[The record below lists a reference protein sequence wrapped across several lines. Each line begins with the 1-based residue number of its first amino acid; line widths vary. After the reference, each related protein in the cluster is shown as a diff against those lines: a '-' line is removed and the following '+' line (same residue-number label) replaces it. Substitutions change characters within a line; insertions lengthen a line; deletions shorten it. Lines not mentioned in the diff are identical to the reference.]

1 MKRLIILC
9 LLFSVQTAFSQ
20 KNAEDSSDLEIKRS
34 FIRCANC
41 YGGEL
46 IIDTIIMSDY
56 LLVEVNKDSISRFQ
70 KKFRKGIKRQLTN
83 QWFVVETASIDGGS
97 MFLAKKSGIIL
108 KYEPT
113 GLSWKLSPFL
123 IQNQDKL
130 SDKAYVF
137 TVETT
142 DTAALEYLIDLTGP
156 LRTEIM
162 SRPGNHLYYIKT
174 TMYFLK
180 KILLPARFINSV
192 DLRVTSPKEETVI
205 NDYDNSTNNINL
217 LFAKYPGV
225 DGEGLTVSIK
235 ENQFDETDIDFKNR
249 IKETGLGSASNT
261 SHATTMATLVAGG
274 GNSFFTGRGVAD
286 AATLASSDFA
296 SLLPDGNTYNQFNIS
311 LQNHSYGVGIENFYG
326 SDAAA
331 YDASM
336 IDNPSLLHVFSA
348 GNAGTAT
355 DTLTGSP
362 YQHIAGF
369 ANITGSFK
377 MAKNILTVGS
387 VDSFFAVSLLS
398 SKGPAYDGRVK
409 PELVAY
415 GNDGSSGAAAITSGT
430 VLAVQSA
437 YAQTHTG
444 ALPKN
449 ALTKSILINSA
460 DDINKN
466 GPDFYSGYG
475 NVNAFRAVQDI
486 LSGNFLSGTVTDG
499 ETKDFAI
506 TVPANAKNLKISLV
520 WTDPAAQTNAFTALV
535 NDLDL
540 RLERQGTSWLPWV
553 LNSAAL
559 ADSLNQPARRK
570 RDSLNVVEQITI
582 DNPGSGNYTIHVKG
596 YNVPDGPQEF
606 YLAYRWDT
614 ANTFYFISP
623 AADDH
628 FTAGA
633 NSIFR
638 WKSNYSA
645 TGTGKLEYSIDKGI
659 NWKLVNAAV
668 DLDKKYLKWITPDTF
683 SIAIARMT
691 IGSDVYISDTFN
703 FSKQLNPQV
712 GYNCNDSVLIFW
724 NKAPGATQYEVY
736 TLGNK
741 YLQPLASA
749 TDTSIVIAANNGPY
763 IAVTTVLQDGKTG
776 VKSYT
781 FNYNNLNIGCYINN
795 FLADLTVNKTAQLQ
809 LSLGTIFNVTSIQFQ
824 QLNTN
829 GWQTI
834 QTTSPVTSDENSY
847 EANTLRAGINT
858 FRAVVTLKNGSVIY
872 SDEAT
877 IYFTGN
883 SNYVLMPNPV
893 PQGQNLTI
901 LSDNFFTNTVI
912 IYDIA
917 GRKILQQ
924 AINGT
929 RSQINTSRL
938 AKGVYIFVIWSE
950 GLKAFTGKIVIQ

>member
-1 MKRLIILC
+1 MKRLILFC
-9 LLFSVQTAFSQ
+9 LFFSVQTTFSQ
-20 KNAEDSSDLEIKRS
+20 KNTADSAERQDLS
-34 FIRCANC
+34 GPFIRCGNC
-41 YGGEL
+41 YG
-46 IIDTIIMSDY
+46 IIDTTIVISDY
-56 LLVEVNKDSISRFQ
+56 LLVEVNKDSVSVFK
-70 KKFRKGIKRQLTN
+70 KKFRKGIKRQLTSQRFIVDATSGYWIN
-83 QWFVVETASIDGGS
+83 MAF
-97 MFLAKKSGIIL
+97 AKKSGIIL
-108 KYEPT
+108 KYDPT
-113 GLSWKLSPFL
+113 DLSWKLSPFL
-123 IQNQDKL
+123 FQNQEKFN
-130 SDKAYVF
+130 DKAYVF

-142 DTAALEYLIDLTGP
+142 DTTALEYLIDLTGS
-156 LRTEIM
+156 LRMEIM
-162 SRPGNHLYYIKT
+162 AKPGNHLYYIKT
-174 TMYFLK
+174 TMYFLN

-192 DLRVTSPKEETVI
+192 DLRLTQPKEETVI
-205 NDYDNSTNNINL
+205 NDYDNSTNNVNL
-217 LFAKYPGV
+217 FFAKYPGV
-225 DGEGLTVSIK
+225 NGEGLTVSIK
-235 ENQFDETDIDFKNR
+235 ENQFDKVDIDFKNR
-249 IKETGLGSASNT
+249 YKETGLGSASNT

-274 GNSFFTGRGVAD
+274 GNSFFTGRGVAG
-286 AATLASSDFA
+286 AATLASSDFGN
-296 SLLPDGNTYNQFNIS
+296 LLPDGNSYNQYDIS
-311 LQNHSYGVGIENFYG
+311 IQNHSYGVGVENFYG

-336 IDNPSLLHVFSA
+336 IDNPLLLHVFSA
-348 GNAGTAT
+348 GNAGTVT
-355 DTLTGSP
+355 DTLAGSP
-362 YQHIAGF
+362 YRNIAGF

-387 VDSFFAVSLLS
+387 VDSFFTVPLLS

-437 YAQTHTG
+437 YAQTHSG
-444 ALPKN
+444 VLPNN

-475 NVNAFRAVQDI
+475 NVNTYRAVQDI
-486 LSGNFLSGTVTDG
+486 LSGNFLSGAVADG
-499 ETKDFAI
+499 ETKDFTI

-540 RLERQGTSWLPWV
+540 QLERQGNSWLPWV
-553 LNSAAL
+553 SNSSAHI
-559 ADSLNQPARRK
+559 DSLNQAAKRK

-582 DNPGSGNYTIHVKG
+582 DNPGSGTYIINVKG

-606 YLAYRWDT
+606 YIAYRWDT

-623 AADDH
+623 AAKDH
-628 FTAGA
+628 FTSGA

-638 WKSNYSA
+638 WKSNYSN
-645 TGTGKLEYSIDKGI
+645 TTNSKLEYSIDKGTS
-659 NWKLVNAAV
+659 WKLVNAAV
-668 DLDKKYLKWITPDTF
+668 DLDNKYLKWIAPDTF

-712 GYNCNDSVLIFW
+712 GYKCNDSVLIFW
-724 NKAPGATQYEVY
+724 NKAPGVIQYKVY

-741 YLQPLASA
+741 YLQPLANT
-749 TDTSIVIAANNGPY
+749 TDTSIVISANNDPY
-763 IAVTTVLQDGKTG
+763 IAVTTVLQDGYTG
-776 VKSYT
+776 VNSYT

-824 QLNTN
+824 ELTTN
-829 GWQTI
+829 GWQII
-834 QTTSPVTSDENSY
+834 QTISPVTIDENSY
-847 EANTLRAGINT
+847 EANTLRAGMNT

-883 SNYVLMPNPV
+883 SNYVLMPNPIS
-893 PQGQNLTI
+893 QGQNLTI

-938 AKGVYIFVIWSE
+938 AKGVYILVIWSE
-950 GLKAFTGKIVIQ
+950 GAKAFTGKIVIQ